1 MRLRKIRLATPI
13 IALNAKS
20 TANCHA
26 AGCSPRQKP
35 DRMKLTKLAKFTQA
49 ASRERYRP
57 RIAAGTSEVIHG
69 NQAQLEMPRERL
81 KANSSVNIST
91 RRVDLSKTLSK
102 GTTAIAKM
110 NITRVPQP
118 A

>member
-1 MRLRKIRLATPI
+1 MRLRKMRLATPI

-26 AGCSPRQKP
+26 AGCAPRQKP
-35 DRMKLTKLAKFTQA
+35 ERMKLTKLAKFTQA

-57 RIAAGTSEVIHG
+57 RREAGTSEVIQG
-69 NQAQLEMPRERL
+69 SQAQLEMPRDRL
-81 KANSSVNIST
+81 NANSSVNISA
-91 RRVDLSKTLSK
+91 RRVDLSRKLSR

-110 NITRVPQP
+110 
-118 A
+118 